1 MKSRRMEEIGRKNKM
16 RRFKP
21 NEEKEIDNL
30 LSSMRMVRQVKKLA
44 ETLSVEEKE
53 KVIDQLETTVENIK
67 RGLDRLK

>member
-1 MKSRRMEEIGRKNKM
+1 MKWGTRIGDENKR

-21 NEEKEIDNL
+21 NKEKQIDNL

-53 KVIDQLETTVENIK
+53 KVLDQLETTVENIK